1 MSKLSIRVG
10 VNTYGGYGSLSGDQ
24 QTVRRYITQCDGSGG
39 TILIDDED
47 ATLSEAEAAFSSVL
61 DDVVAGDIRVEETDY
76 GSAIPGSITLLLVSE

>member
-24 QTVRRYITQCDGSGG
+24 QTVQRYITQCDNSGG

-47 ATLSEAEAAFSSVL
+47 ATLAQAQSAFSSVL
-61 DDVVAGDIRVEETDY
+61 DNDVSADVRVEEVDS
-76 GSAIPGSITLLLVSE
+76 GSDIPGSIILTLVSE